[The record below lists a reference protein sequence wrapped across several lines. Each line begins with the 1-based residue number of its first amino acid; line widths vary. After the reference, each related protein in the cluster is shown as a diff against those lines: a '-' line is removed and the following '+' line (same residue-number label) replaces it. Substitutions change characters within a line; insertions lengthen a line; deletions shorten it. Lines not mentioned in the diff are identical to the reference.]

1 MTDTARLDRIESSFN
16 LLKPKAAA
24 LVDTFYDHLFAQYPQ
39 VRGMFPADLDGQ
51 KGKLV
56 GALAFVVANVR
67 NPETLAKTLKEMGA
81 RHVRYGTREEHYP
94 IVRDVM
100 LEAMAKT
107 AGSHWNQILEQ
118 DWAWA
123 LNTVAELMIE
133 GAQAVG
139 NARGKNAA

>member
-1 MTDTARLDRIESSFN
+1 MTDSARLERIESSFN
-16 LLKPKAAA
+16 LLKPKATA
-24 LVDTFYDHLFAQYPQ
+24 LVDTFYDLLFAQFPQ

-67 NPETLAKTLKEMGA
+67 NPDALAKTLREMGA
-81 RHVRYGTREEHYP
+81 RHVKYGTREEHYP

-100 LEAMAKT
+100 LQAMART
-107 AGSHWNQILEQ
+107 AGSDWNQTLEQ

-123 LNTVAELMIE
+123 LNTVAALMIE

-139 NARGKNAA
+139 DARGKHAA